1 MEAFQLLSRGGSFN
15 KSRFRSDVQLFNAST
30 SFNVGNVSIEHVLQG
45 TAAKVT
51 PQAQSANNLPPS
63 LDFFKYAKG
72 TGQAKTGV
80 VSTKTMAKEES
91 DSDEGQRIGE
101 KRSRRADH
109 DDRVSLAPALRHRVT
124 TKGQRVPAE
133 SKTFEDMEQRFKL
146 PSHVMKNIMACGYS
160 EPTAIQRVGIPIL
173 AEVTLHPYPCP
184 SMNLTNLYLESRY
197 CCHIA
202 HWYWKDAHV
211 PPTSFCAT
219 RGPRRKVEL

>member
-30 SFNVGNVSIEHVLQG
+30 SFNVRDVSIEHVLQD
-45 TAAKVT
+45 TAEKVT

-72 TGQAKTGV
+72 KGQAKTGV
-80 VSTKTMAKEES
+80 ASTETMPKEES

-101 KRSRRADH
+101 KRSRRGDH
-109 DDRVSLAPALRHRVT
+109 DDRISLAPALRHRVT

-146 PSHVMKNIMACGYS
+146 PSHVMKNVLACGYS

-173 AEVTLHPYPCP
+173 AEVTPHSCPYP
-184 SMNLTNLYLESRY
+184 SMNLTNLYLGSRY
-197 CCHIA
+197 CCYIT
-202 HWYWKDAHV
+202 HWNWEDTRV
-211 PPTSFCAT
+211 PSTPFCAI
-219 RGPRRKVEL
+219 GVPSRKV